1 MGSSKWQSYEATA
14 EDKVL
19 QKKKNRKQEKPPKKK
34 PTKKK
39 QTKAYGNA
47 RSVDYINAVF
57 S

>member
-1 MGSSKWQSYEATA
+1 VAKLRGNCQGQSPA
-14 EDKVL
+14 KN
-19 QKKKNRKQEKPPKKK
+19 KKKRPKIKK